1 METVDGRTVDDPD
14 EVFRI
19 CFVSPLADLAESFAV
34 PFRKIPGVEVEV
46 LDSRDPSFV
55 LDTSRFAVVVTSR
68 LDAPLWKRL
77 VRSGRVRVTRGSRC
91 VVSTV
96 LPPALASAEAHRLG
110 FHAAVDLRQPVE
122 EVIEQLRLVAMTTP
136 SDSVPD
142 QATVA
147 DLITDPDDRKI
158 VMLVAAGLPD
168 RDIARWVFLSPQT
181 VRNRISRILSVTGLR
196 NRTQLAVLY
205 VAGEHGTWPALD
217 QSIGGL
223 DRSALTRVGRDAT
236 RSAGPT
242 TVR

>member
-1 METVDGRTVDDPD
+1 MSVDDPV

-19 CFVSPLADLAESFAV
+19 CFVSPLPDLAESFAV

-46 LDSRDPSFV
+46 LDPRDPSFV

-68 LDAPLWKRL
+68 LDAPLWGQL
-77 VRSGRVRVTRGSRC
+77 VRSGRVRVTHGSRC

-96 LPPALASAEAHRLG
+96 LPPDLASGEAHRLG
-110 FHAAVDLRQPVE
+110 FHAAVDLRQPAE
-122 EVIEQLRLVAMTTP
+122 EVIERLRVVAMTTP
-136 SDSVPD
+136 CDPESDQVT
-142 QATVA
+142 AF

-181 VRNRISRILSVTGLR
+181 VRNRISRILRVTGLM
-196 NRTQLAVLY
+196 NRTQLAVFY
-205 VAGEHGTWPALD
+205 VAGELPANVPV
-217 QSIGGL
+217 
-223 DRSALTRVGRDAT
+223 DREPNLVHENRTKLTRVGRDET

-242 TVR
+242 NVR